1 MNTKY
6 IDFEDIEN
14 WFGKDISDWTLIRS
28 KYIFRNKSYKGKID
42 EPLLSVTQRDGVI
55 KRSDLDNKVW
65 NPSDDVSGYKLVEPN
80 DFVIS
85 LRSFEGGIELSNIKG
100 LVSPAYTVLETIED
114 IDSNYF
120 RWMMKSYL
128 FIIELNKHVSGIRQ
142 GKNIAWDDFSDIYL
156 LKPSLYE
163 QKLISQYLNKKTS
176 KIDSLI
182 EKIEKKIE
190 LLNEQKTALI
200 NQYVTKGLDSNVDMK
215 DSRFEWIG
223 DIPKHWGCD
232 RVGRTTYVKG
242 RIGWKGLR
250 SEDFLDEG
258 PYLLTGTDFVNGSI
272 NWSKCYRV
280 DEERYAE
287 DPFIIIQ
294 NDDVLITKDGSIG
307 KIAHVREMRG
317 PSTLNSGI
325 FVTRPLNKKYLQRYF
340 YWILSSSLFSKF
352 IQYNSSGSTILHL
365 YQNVF
370 ERFFFPLPPLLEQK
384 VISQHLD
391 KKTSQIDLL
400 IEKIETKVKLL
411 KEYHQSLISSV
422 VTGKIRITED
432 MI

>member
-1 MNTKY
+1 
-6 IDFEDIEN
+6 
-14 WFGKDISDWTLIRS
+14 
-28 KYIFRNKSYKGKID
+28 
-42 EPLLSVTQRDGVI
+42 
-55 KRSDLDNKVW
+55 
-65 NPSDDVSGYKLVEPN
+65 
-80 DFVIS
+80 
-85 LRSFEGGIELSNIKG
+85 
-100 LVSPAYTVLETIED
+100 
-114 IDSNYF
+114 
-120 RWMMKSYL
+120 
-128 FIIELNKHVSGIRQ
+128 
-142 GKNIAWDDFSDIYL
+142 SDIYL

-325 FVTRPLNKKYLQRYF
+325 FVTRPL
-340 YWILSSSLFSKF
+340 
-352 IQYNSSGSTILHL
+352 
-365 YQNVF
+365 
-370 ERFFFPLPPLLEQK
+370 
-384 VISQHLD
+384 
-391 KKTSQIDLL
+391 
-400 IEKIETKVKLL
+400 
-411 KEYHQSLISSV
+411 
-422 VTGKIRITED
+422 
-432 MI
+432 